1 MIWEESPIRGGL
13 CLDGLH
19 STLTSL
25 QREMAMMRDTLTEM
39 DPEVFPGA
47 LARVR
52 DRWKKNLEKMPL
64 GDAAS
69 SQEYAEI
76 IRKLKARE
84 VC

>member
-1 MIWEESPIRGGL
+1 
-13 CLDGLH
+13 
-19 STLTSL
+19 
-25 QREMAMMRDTLTEM
+25 MAMMRDTLTEM

>member
-1 MIWEESPIRGGL
+1 
-13 CLDGLH
+13 
-19 STLTSL
+19 
-25 QREMAMMRDTLTEM
+25 MMRDTLTEM